1 MDLWV
6 HLVLLRRG
14 YILGTSGG
22 HGRRRSSWQIPS
34 SVDGGQVEQKQQ
46 NIEDRCA
53 KILGDRCA
61 KKGPSLVLCIVC
73 ASACPGGGHRG
84 PFPVQA
90 ACTQLQ
96 RGPPRCCRRP
106 GEVSLNW
113 HKHLS
118 NGAENDRNSCKIV
131 FGWCGNV
138 VVVLSVATKVNSP
151 HTPWDQLTL
160 FGKGQI
166 FRKPGHDSSTSS
178 H

>member
-22 HGRRRSSWQIPS
+22 HGRRRSSWQNPS
-34 SVDGGQVEQKQQ
+34 SVDGGQVKQKQHQ

-53 KILGDRCA
+53 KISGDRCA
-61 KKGPSLVLCIVC
+61 KKGAGLVLCIVC
-73 ASACPGGGHRG
+73 ASAFPGGGHRG

-96 RGPPRCCRRP
+96 RGPQRCCRRP
-106 GEVSLNW
+106 GEVGFNW

-118 NGAENDRNSCKIV
+118 KDAENDWNSCKTV
-131 FGWCGNV
+131 SDWCGNV
-138 VVVLSVATKVNSP
+138 VVVLSVATKVSSP
-151 HTPWDQLTL
+151 THGLGSADFVW
-160 FGKGQI
+160 
-166 FRKPGHDSSTSS
+166 
-178 H
+178 